1 MYIRAMVSGQ
11 AATDKTP
18 KYEMPL
24 TFVFRVWES
33 IFCIGV
39 LDVGVLSR
47 DHELYNNN
55 TWLCNYN

>member
-24 TFVFRVWES
+24 TFVFGVWES

-55 TWLCNYN
+55 YN